1 MGGAA
6 SGLAESFGRLG
17 CCQCAWKNEEY
28 EALWFAEEQTGHG
41 NPEHGSA
48 SEAEARAQKV
58 KYPSASNQEG
68 MQDSRCQRKPKSQPW
83 QPLDSRQWLQ
93 SHVVQLLL
101 ADPFGFAKIDYGA
114 RDDVSARPSSTHGG
128 PQRHVAAQ
136 PPTAGGARDGF
147 AKFGHLLVVPQPSEG
162 QQWRS
167 LGLDSSG
174 CPHVELYLYSSSTW
188 T

>member
-1 MGGAA
+1 MNLITTPDSSPASQEAVRRTATHEGMQKWEVQA
-6 SGLAESFGRLG
+6 SGLAESFGHFG
-17 CCQCAWKNEEY
+17 FCQCAWKTEEY
-28 EALWFAEEQTGHG
+28 EALWFAEEQTDHG

-58 KYPSASNQEG
+58 KYPSASRQEG

-93 SHVVQLLL
+93 SHFVQLLL

-128 PQRHVAAQ
+128 PPATCRC
-136 PPTAGGARDGF
+136 TASDSWRGKGWLCQVWALACGATAF
-147 AKFGHLLVVPQPSEG
+147 
-162 QQWRS
+162 
-167 LGLDSSG
+167 
-174 CPHVELYLYSSSTW
+174 
-188 T
+188 